1 MLIDQEHAGIIMRA
15 KTHPRQLGIPLSRWG
30 RNLIA
35 CCPFH
40 SPEETSL
47 FFYDALGYWRY
58 RCLQCGSEGDLV
70 EFVMRSRF
78 NGMEEPAARAEA
90 VDFLGTLE
98 SDHDKQPQDEHP
110 WIKEIGGEKSK
121 VLENFVRY
129 CHWAACKSPS
139 SAEFLAARGWNIG
152 QAQLYGLGYYSGDPE
167 PFISYCMMSGIE
179 RHQISFYLD
188 NLEAYHEPR
197 ITIPARNSKGLIHS
211 VYGRVLD
218 DTDSPHRYISYASG
232 PSDIPFNIQPDISKP
247 VIVEGFFDALTADLA
262 GIPGVVSTMYQE
274 LSLSHLYKLKACGAE
289 SVTVI
294 LRRELDRREQEFR
307 IQKYLKMAEQL
318 DLRFKSIV
326 LPKGETVDEVVRK
339 NGADQ
344 LISLVAQTEEDTVH
358 THRRSMLLQDI
369 KENFD
374 TAMGCPPDVSVGYA
388 LNTFPKLTQ
397 EIDGIQSGCF
407 YVSSKPFGLKTTLL
421 SSFALDLLQSNPK
434 LKLIYVALETP
445 RRQIFDRLVAML
457 IGESVLTVRKQSE
470 DEAVNQKI
478 LEATRDLMA
487 FVRNNRLE
495 IWEDQPAFDNQELLN
510 TLKDE
515 VREHPHLVVII
526 DGIDHLKVSDHI
538 DLSDIHE
545 RRSSVVLD
553 LYKALDIPIFVGG
566 ELIDSEQG
574 LVGPRAYLR
583 DSDAIYWLES
593 KGGNLFLTVDSK
605 RLGNNQLYQ
614 GTLSI
619 DPLSNKMQEEPWNI
633 ENNGL

>member
-98 SDHDKQPQDEHP
+98 SDHDKQQQDDHP

-218 DTDSPHRYISYASG
+218 DSDSPHRYISYASG

-289 SVTVI
+289 SVTII
-294 LRRELDRREQEFR
+294 LRREQDRREQEFR

-407 YVSSKPFGLKTTLL
+407 FVSSKPFGLKTTLL
-421 SSFALDLLQSNPK
+421 SSLALDLLQSNPK
-434 LKLIYVALETP
+434 LKLIYIALETP
-445 RRQIFDRLVAML
+445 RRQILDRLVAML

-470 DEAVNQKI
+470 DEGVNQKI

-487 FVRNNRLE
+487 YVRNNRLE
-495 IWEDQPAFDNQELLN
+495 IWEDQPAFDNLELLN

-515 VREHPHLVVII
+515 VKEHPNLVVII

-545 RRSSVVLD
+545 RRSSVILD

-566 ELIDSEQG
+566 ELIDEEEG

-593 KGGNLFLTVDSK
+593 KGGNLFLNVDSK

-619 DPLSNKMQEEPWNI
+619 DPLSNKMQEEPWSI
-633 ENNGL
+633 ENNNL

>member
-1 MLIDQEHAGIIMRA
+1 MLIDQERMGMIMRA

-78 NGMEEPAARAEA
+78 NGLEEPAARTEA
-90 VDFLGTLE
+90 LDFLGTLE
-98 SDHDKQPQDEHP
+98 QEHDNQPDEHP

-139 SAEFLAARGWNIG
+139 SAEFLAARGWSIG
-152 QAQLYGLGYYSGDPE
+152 QAQLYGIGYYSGDPE
-167 PFISYCMMSGIE
+167 PFISYCMLSGIE

-211 VYGRVLD
+211 VYGRLID
-218 DTDSPHRYISYASG
+218 ESDGPHTYVSYASG
-232 PSDIPFNIQPDISKP
+232 PSDIPFNIQSEVAKP
-247 VIVEGFFDALTADLA
+247 VIVEGFFDSLTADLA

-289 SVTVI
+289 AVTVI
-294 LRRELDRREQEFR
+294 LRREQDRREQEFR
-307 IQKYLKMAEQL
+307 IQKYLKMAEEL
-318 DLRFKSIV
+318 NLKFKSIV
-326 LPKGETVDEVVRK
+326 LPAGETVDQVVRK

-344 LISLVAQTEEDTVH
+344 LISLIDQTEEDTVH

-374 TAMGCPPDVSVGYA
+374 TAMGCPPEVSVGYT
-388 LNTFPKLTQ
+388 LNTFPKLTK

-421 SSFALDLLQSNPK
+421 SSIGLDLIQSNPK
-434 LKLIYVALETP
+434 LKLIYIALETP
-445 RRQIFDRLVAML
+445 RRQIFDRLVAMM
-457 IGESVLTVRKQSE
+457 IGESILTVRKQNE
-470 DEAVNQKI
+470 DEGINQKI
-478 LEATRDLMA
+478 LEATRELMNY
-487 FVRNNRLE
+487 VRSNRLE
-495 IWEDQPAFDNQELLN
+495 IWEDHPSLDNNELGDI
-510 TLKDE
+510 LKEE
-515 VREHPHLVVII
+515 VKEHPNLVVII
-526 DGIDHLKVSDHI
+526 DGIDHLKVSTHE
-538 DLSDIHE
+538 DLSDIYE
-545 RRSSVVLD
+545 RRSSVILD
-553 LYKALDIPIFVGG
+553 LYKTLDIPMFLGG
-566 ELIDSEQG
+566 ELIDSDGE

-583 DSDAIYWLES
+583 DSDATYWLEA
-593 KGGNLFLTVDSK
+593 KGGNLFLNVDSK
-605 RLGNNQLYQ
+605 RLGSNKLYQ
-614 GTLSI
+614 GNLYI
-619 DPLSNKMQEEPWNI
+619 NPLSNRMEEEPC
-633 ENNGL
+633 LL

>member
-78 NGMEEPAARAEA
+78 NGMDEPSARAEA
-90 VDFLGTLE
+90 VDFLGSLE
-98 SDHDKQPQDEHP
+98 QDHDTQPQEEHP

-218 DTDSPHRYISYASG
+218 DSDSPHTYVSYASG
-232 PSDIPFNIQPDISKP
+232 PSDIPFNIQPDIEKP

-262 GIPGVVSTMYQE
+262 GIPGVVSTLYQE
-274 LSLSHLYKLKACGAE
+274 ISLSHLYKLKACGAE

-294 LRRELDRREQEFR
+294 LRREQDRREQEFR

-318 DLRFKSIV
+318 DLKFKSIV

-434 LKLIYVALETP
+434 LKLIYIALETP

-487 FVRNNRLE
+487 YVRGNRLE
-495 IWEDQPAFDNQELLN
+495 IWEDQPAFDNHELLN
-510 TLKDE
+510 TLKEE
-515 VREHPHLVVII
+515 VREHPNLVVII

-545 RRSSVVLD
+545 RRSSVILD

-583 DSDAIYWLES
+583 DADAIYWLES

-605 RLGNNQLYQ
+605 RLGSNQLYE
-614 GTLSI
+614 GNLLI
-619 DPLSNKMQEEPWNI
+619 DPLSNKMQEEPWNSI
-633 ENNGL
+633 D

>member
-1 MLIDQEHAGIIMRA
+1 M
-15 KTHPRQLGIPLSRWG
+15 
-30 RNLIA
+30 
-35 CCPFH
+35 
-40 SPEETSL
+40 
-47 FFYDALGYWRY
+47 
-58 RCLQCGSEGDLV
+58 
-70 EFVMRSRF
+70 
-78 NGMEEPAARAEA
+78 
-90 VDFLGTLE
+90 
-98 SDHDKQPQDEHP
+98 
-110 WIKEIGGEKSK
+110 
-121 VLENFVRY
+121 
-129 CHWAACKSPS
+129 
-139 SAEFLAARGWNIG
+139 
-152 QAQLYGLGYYSGDPE
+152 
-167 PFISYCMMSGIE
+167 
-179 RHQISFYLD
+179 
-188 NLEAYHEPR
+188 
-197 ITIPARNSKGLIHS
+197 
-211 VYGRVLD
+211 
-218 DTDSPHRYISYASG
+218 
-232 PSDIPFNIQPDISKP
+232 
-247 VIVEGFFDALTADLA
+247 IVEGFFDALTADLA

-510 TLKDE
+510 TLKEE
-515 VREHPHLVVII
+515 VREHPNLVVII

>member
-1 MLIDQEHAGIIMRA
+1 MHNDKERAGKIMQA

-58 RCLQCGSEGDLV
+58 RCLQCGSEGDLI

-78 NGMEEPAARAEA
+78 NGMDEPTAKAEA
-90 VDFLGTLE
+90 IEFLGALE
-98 SDHDKQPQDEHP
+98 KKDDKKDDSP
-110 WIKEIGGEKSK
+110 WLKEVGGEKSR
-121 VLENFVRY
+121 VLESFVRY

-152 QAQLYGLGYYSGDPE
+152 QAQLYGIGYYTGDPE
-167 PFISYCMMSGIE
+167 PFISYCMLQGIE

-211 VYGRVLD
+211 VYGRLID
-218 DTDSPHRYISYASG
+218 EADGPHTYVSYASG
-232 PSDIPFNIQPDISKP
+232 PSDIPFNIQSENSKP
-247 VIVEGFFDALTADLA
+247 IIAEGFFDALTADLA

-289 SVTVI
+289 TVTVI
-294 LRRELDRREQEFR
+294 LRREQDRREQEFR
-307 IQKYLKMAEQL
+307 IQRYLKMAEEMNL
-318 DLRFKSIV
+318 KFKSII
-326 LPKGETVDEVVRK
+326 LPKGETVDQVVRK
-339 NGADQ
+339 KGADQ
-344 LISLVAQTEEDTVH
+344 LLNLIERTEEDTVH

-374 TAMGCPPDVSVGYA
+374 TAMGCPPDVSVGYK
-388 LNTFPKLTQ
+388 LNTFPYLTQ
-397 EIDGIQSGCF
+397 VIDGIQSGCF
-407 YVSSKPFGLKTTLL
+407 YVSSKPFGLKTTFL
-421 SSFALDLLQSNPK
+421 SSMALDLVQSNPN
-434 LKLIYVALETP
+434 LKLIYIALETP
-445 RRQIFDRLVAML
+445 RRQIFDRFVAMM
-457 IGESVLTVRKQSE
+457 IGESVLTVRKQSD

-478 LEATRDLMA
+478 LEATRELMSY
-487 FVRNNRLE
+487 VKNNRLE
-495 IWEDQPAFDNQELLN
+495 IWEDQPLFDNHELLT
-510 TLKDE
+510 TLKEE
-515 VREHPHLVVII
+515 VKEHPNLVVVI
-526 DGIDHLKVSDHI
+526 DGIDHLKVSEHI

-545 RRSSVVLD
+545 RRSSVILD
-553 LYKALDIPIFVGG
+553 LYKALDIPMFLGG

-593 KGGNLFLTVDSK
+593 KGGNLFLNVDSK
-605 RLGNNQLYQ
+605 RLGSSQLYQ
-614 GTLSI
+614 GTLTINS
-619 DPLSNKMQEEPWNI
+619 LSNRMQEDSSDSDSDQQ
-633 ENNGL
+633 

>member
-98 SDHDKQPQDEHP
+98 SDQGSQTQEEHP

-129 CHWAACKSPS
+129 CHWAACRSPS

-374 TAMGCPPDVSVGYA
+374 TAMGCPPDISVGYA

-421 SSFALDLLQSNPK
+421 SRFALDLLQSNPK
-434 LKLIYVALETP
+434 LKLIYAALETP

-510 TLKDE
+510 TLKEE
-515 VREHPHLVVII
+515 VREHPNLVVII
-526 DGIDHLKVSDHI
+526 DGIDHLKVSDHV

-566 ELIDSEQG
+566 ELVDSEQG

-619 DPLSNKMQEEPWNI
+619 DPLSNRMQEEPWNI
-633 ENNGL
+633 ENNG

>member
-1 MLIDQEHAGIIMRA
+1 MLIDQEHMGMIMRA

-90 VDFLGTLE
+90 LDFLGTLE
-98 SDHDKQPQDEHP
+98 QEHESQADEHP

-139 SAEFLAARGWNIG
+139 SAEFLAARGWSIG
-152 QAQLYGLGYYSGDPE
+152 QAQLYGIGYYSGDPE
-167 PFISYCMMSGIE
+167 PFISYCMLSGIE

-211 VYGRVLD
+211 VYGRLID
-218 DTDSPHRYISYASG
+218 DSDGPHTYVSYASG
-232 PSDIPFNIQPDISKP
+232 PSDIPFNIQSEVSKP

-274 LSLSHLYKLKACGAE
+274 LSLSHLYKLKACGADA
-289 SVTVI
+289 VTVI
-294 LRRELDRREQEFR
+294 LRREQDRREQEFR
-307 IQKYLKMAEQL
+307 IQKYLKMAEEL
-318 DLRFKSIV
+318 NLKFKSIV
-326 LPKGETVDEVVRK
+326 LPKGETVDQVVRK

-344 LISLVAQTEEDTVH
+344 LISLVDQTEEDTVH

-374 TAMGCPPDVSVGYA
+374 TAMGCPPNVSVGYA

-421 SSFALDLLQSNPK
+421 SSFALDLLQSNPN
-434 LKLIYVALETP
+434 LKLIYIGLETP
-445 RRQIFDRLVAML
+445 RRQIFDRFVAMM
-457 IGESVLTVRKQSE
+457 ISESVLTVRKQSE
-470 DEAVNQKI
+470 DEGVNQKI
-478 LEATRDLMA
+478 LEATRDLMGY
-487 FVRNNRLE
+487 VRSNRLE
-495 IWEDQPAFDNQELLN
+495 IWEDTPSFDNKELIE
-510 TLKDE
+510 TLKEE
-515 VREHPHLVVII
+515 VKEHPNLVVII
-526 DGIDHLKVSDHI
+526 DGIDHLKVSDHA
-538 DLSDIHE
+538 DLSDIYE
-545 RRSSVVLD
+545 RRSSVILD
-553 LYKALDIPIFVGG
+553 LYKALDIPMFLGG

-574 LVGPRAYLR
+574 LIGPRAYLR

-593 KGGNLFLTVDSK
+593 KGGNLFLNVDSK
-605 RLGNNQLYQ
+605 RLGSNKLYQ
-614 GTLSI
+614 GNLII
-619 DPLSNKMQEEPWNI
+619 DPLSNRMEEEPC
-633 ENNGL
+633 LL

>member
-1 MLIDQEHAGIIMRA
+1 MLIDQERTGMIMRV
-15 KTHPRQLGIPLSRWG
+15 KTHPRQLGVPLSRWG

-58 RCLQCGSEGDLV
+58 RCLQCGSEGDLI

-78 NGMEEPAARAEA
+78 NGLDEQAARTEA
-90 VDFLGTLE
+90 LDFLGTQE
-98 SDHDKQPQDEHP
+98 PEQITQPEEHP

-139 SAEFLAARGWNIG
+139 SAEFLAARGWSIG
-152 QAQLYGLGYYSGDPE
+152 QAQLYGIGYYSGDPE
-167 PFISYCMMSGIE
+167 PFISYCMLSGIE

-188 NLEAYHEPR
+188 NLEAYREPR

-211 VYGRVLD
+211 VYGRLID
-218 DTDSPHRYISYASG
+218 ESSALHPYISYASG
-232 PSDIPFNIQPDISKP
+232 PSDIPFNIQSEIAKP

-294 LRRELDRREQEFR
+294 LRREQDRREQEFR
-307 IQKYLKMAEQL
+307 IQKYLKMAEEL
-318 DLRFKSIV
+318 NLKFKSIV
-326 LPKGETVDEVVRK
+326 LPAGETVDQVVRK

-344 LISLVAQTEEDTVH
+344 LIDLVEQTEEDTVH

-374 TAMGCPPDVSVGYA
+374 TAMCCPPDVSVGYT
-388 LNTFPKLTQ
+388 LNSFPKLTK

-421 SSFALDLLQSNPK
+421 SSIGLDLLQSNPN
-434 LKLIYVALETP
+434 LKLIYIALETP
-445 RRQIFDRLVAML
+445 RRQIFDRLVAMM
-457 IGESVLTVRKQSE
+457 IGESVLSVRKQND
-470 DEAVNQKI
+470 DEGINQKI
-478 LEATRDLMA
+478 LEATRDLMGY
-487 FVRNNRLE
+487 VRNNRLE
-495 IWEDQPAFDNQELLN
+495 IWEDQPSLDNNELID
-510 TLKDE
+510 TLKEE
-515 VREHPHLVVII
+515 VKEHPNLVVII
-526 DGIDHLKVSDHI
+526 DGIDHLKVSSHM
-538 DLSDIHE
+538 DLSDIYE
-545 RRSSVVLD
+545 RRSSVILD
-553 LYKALDIPIFVGG
+553 LYKALDIPMFLGG
-566 ELIDSEQG
+566 ELIETEG
-574 LVGPRAYLR
+574 ELTGPRAYLR
-583 DSDAIYWLES
+583 DSDATYWLES
-593 KGGNLFLTVDSK
+593 KDGNLLLSVDSK
-605 RLGNNQLYQ
+605 RLGNNKLYQ
-614 GTLSI
+614 GNLHI
-619 DPLSNKMQEEPWNI
+619 DPLSNRMEEEPC
-633 ENNGL
+633 LL

>member
-1 MLIDQEHAGIIMRA
+1 MLIDQEHAGIMRT

-58 RCLQCGSEGDLV
+58 RCLQCGSEGDLI

-78 NGMEEPAARAEA
+78 NGMEEPQARAEA
-90 VDFLGTLE
+90 LEFLGALE
-98 SDHDKQPQDEHP
+98 QHENNDTFQDEHP

-121 VLENFVRY
+121 VLESFVRY

-139 SAEFLAARGWNIG
+139 SAEYLASRGWSIG

-167 PFISYCMMSGIE
+167 PFVSYCLLSGIE

-211 VYGRVLD
+211 VYGRLMD
-218 DTDSPHRYISYASG
+218 DDSKGHPYISYASG
-232 PSDIPFNIQPDISKP
+232 PSDIPFNMQPENDKAI
-247 VIVEGFFDALTADLA
+247 IVEGFFDALTADLA

-274 LSLSHLYKLKACGAE
+274 LSQSHLYKLKACGAE
-289 SVTVI
+289 SVTLI
-294 LRRELDRREQEFR
+294 LRREENRREQEYR
-307 IQKYLKMAEQL
+307 IQRYLKMAEEL
-318 DLRFKSIV
+318 NLKFKSIV
-326 LPKGETVDEVVRK
+326 LPKDETVDQVVRK

-344 LISLVAQTEEDTVH
+344 LINLIEETEVDTVH

-374 TAMGCPPDVSVGYA
+374 IAMGCPSDLSVGYA
-388 LNTFPKLTQ
+388 LNTFPKLTK

-407 YVSSKPFGLKTTLL
+407 FVSAKPFGLKTTLL

-445 RRQIFDRLVAML
+445 RRQIFDRLVAMM
-457 IGESVLTVRKQSE
+457 IGKSVLTVRKQNESE
-470 DEAVNQKI
+470 EVNKNI
-478 LEATRDLMA
+478 LEATRELMGY
-487 FVRNNRLE
+487 VRSNRLE
-495 IWEDQPAFDNQELLN
+495 IWEDQPAFDNTELRSI
-510 TLKDE
+510 LKEE
-515 VREHPHLVVII
+515 VKEHPDLVVII
-526 DGIDHLKVSDHI
+526 DGIDHLKISDRP
-538 DLSDIHE
+538 DLTDIHE
-545 RRSSVVLD
+545 RRSSVMLD
-553 LYKALDIPIFVGG
+553 LYKALDIPLFLGG
-566 ELIDSEQG
+566 ELVDSEEG
-574 LVGPRAYLR
+574 LIGPRAYLR
-583 DSDAIYWLES
+583 DTDAIYWLES
-593 KGGNLFLTVDSK
+593 KGGNLFLSVNSK
-605 RLGNNQLYQ
+605 RLGTNSIYRGNLA
-614 GTLSI
+614 I
-619 DPLSNKMQEEPWNI
+619 DPESDRMQEA
-633 ENNGL
+633 